1 MLDKEKALWEG
12 RYQFLESQRD
22 QAKGDLEDLQKKFQ
36 QSLELQQKMHF
47 DNKSSAEMSHQQMVQ
62 QMEQKYNART
72 KDLTD
77 RHAQDRQE
85 LSVKIKSL
93 EREKAHLNEKLEL
106 VIRDQSSESN
116 NLSKRYEKEREQNE
130 RMQEELEALKAEKDR
145 KIFEY

>member
-1 MLDKEKALWEG
+1 M
-12 RYQFLESQRD
+12 ESQRD

-62 QMEQKYNART
+62 QMESKYNART
-72 KDLTD
+72 KDLQD

-106 VIRDQSSESN
+106 VIRDQSSESS

-130 RMQEELEALKAEKDR
+130 RLQEELEALKAEKDR

>member
-62 QMEQKYNART
+62 
-72 KDLTD
+72 
-77 RHAQDRQE
+77 
-85 LSVKIKSL
+85 
-93 EREKAHLNEKLEL
+93 
-106 VIRDQSSESN
+106 
-116 NLSKRYEKEREQNE
+116 
-130 RMQEELEALKAEKDR
+130 
-145 KIFEY
+145 